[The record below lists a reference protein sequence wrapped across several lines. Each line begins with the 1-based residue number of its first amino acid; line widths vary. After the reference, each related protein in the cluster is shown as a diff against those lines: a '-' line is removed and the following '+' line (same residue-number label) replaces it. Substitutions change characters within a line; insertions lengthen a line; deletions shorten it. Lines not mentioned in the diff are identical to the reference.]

1 MVDIKEFITDL
12 KQNKNDMTRSDLQ
25 AIVEARCKE
34 TGEDEEKILQKID
47 KNSIKIKY
55 LGGK

>member
-1 MVDIKEFITDL
+1 MVDIKEFIADL
-12 KQNKNDMTRSDLQ
+12 KQNKDDITRGDLQ

-47 KNSIKIKY
+47 KKSINIKY
-55 LGGK
+55 IL